1 MFYDSGRNSGRQPS
15 FFKNI
20 WLALYFIN
28 LQFIT
33 MLEKLFG
40 FNPKKSTVR
49 TEIMA
54 GITTFLTMA
63 YILAVNPNILG
74 ETGMDKGALFTTTV
88 LMSALPTIFMA
99 LYAKLPLALAP
110 GMGLNAFF
118 AYTVCLIMGYSWQF
132 ALTAV
137 FLEGLVFLLLT
148 VTNLRE
154 KIVDVIPPALKT
166 AISAGIGLYIA
177 FIGLK
182 NAEVIVDNPATLVS
196 LGKLTS
202 GSGLLGVIGIAITS
216 ILLVRNVK
224 GALLIGILA
233 TTLIGIPMGITQ
245 LDGFFSTPPT
255 IEPIFLKFEW
265 SQVCTAEMATIVFT
279 LLFVDLFDCIG
290 TVIGVT
296 TRANMI
302 DADGKIPGLKKVF
315 MVDSVST
322 AAGAMMGTS
331 TVAVYVESAAGVNE
345 GGRTGLTSFTTG
357 CCFLLALFFAP
368 FFLAIPAAATAP
380 VLVLVGLMMMSNI
393 WKVDFF
399 DYKESIPAFICMI
412 FMPLAYSISD
422 GILLGHL
429 AYVIINF
436 FSGNRK
442 SLTPGMYVLAVIFVL
457 KFILH

>member
-1 MFYDSGRNSGRQPS
+1 
-15 FFKNI
+15 
-20 WLALYFIN
+20 
-28 LQFIT
+28 

-40 FNPKKSTVR
+40 FNPKETTVR

-88 LMSALPTIFMA
+88 IMSAIPTIFMG

-137 FLEGLVFLLLT
+137 FLEGLAFILLT

-182 NAEVIVDNPATLVS
+182 NAEVIIDNSATLVS

-202 GSGLLGVIGIAITS
+202 GSGLLGIIGIVLTS

-233 TTLIGIPMGITQ
+233 TTLIGIPMGITN
-245 LDGFFSTPPT
+245 LDGVFSIPPS
-255 IEPIFLKFEW
+255 IDPIFMKFEW
-265 SQVCTAEMATIVFT
+265 SNIFTAEMATIVFT

-296 TRANMI
+296 TRANMVGE
-302 DADGKIPGLKKVF
+302 DGKIPNLKKVF
-315 MVDSVST
+315 MVDSLST
-322 AAGAMMGTS
+322 AAGAAMGTS

-345 GGRTGLTSFTTG
+345 GGRSGLTAFTTG
-357 CCFLLALFFAP
+357 ICFLVALFFAP

-393 WKVDFF
+393 WKIDFF

-422 GILLGHL
+422 GIMLGHL
-429 AYVIINF
+429 TYVIVNLL
-436 FSGNRK
+436 SGNRK
-442 SLTPGMYVLAVIFVL
+442 QLTTGMYILALIFLL
-457 KFILH
+457 KFTL

>member
-1 MFYDSGRNSGRQPS
+1 
-15 FFKNI
+15 
-20 WLALYFIN
+20 
-28 LQFIT
+28 

-40 FNPKKSTVR
+40 FNPKETTVR

-88 LMSALPTIFMA
+88 IMSAIPTIFMG

-137 FLEGLVFLLLT
+137 FLEGLAFILLT

-154 KIVDVIPPALKT
+154 KIVDVIPAALKT

-182 NAEVIVDNPATLVS
+182 NAEVIVDNSATLVS
-196 LGKLTS
+196 LGNLTS
-202 GSGLLGVIGIAITS
+202 GSGLLGIIGIVLTS

-233 TTLIGIPMGITQ
+233 TTLIGIPMGITN
-245 LDGFFSTPPT
+245 LDGVFSIPPS
-255 IEPIFLKFEW
+255 IDPIFMKFEW
-265 SQVCTAEMATIVFT
+265 SNIFTTEMATIVFT

-296 TRANMI
+296 TRANMVGE
-302 DADGKIPGLKKVF
+302 DGKIPNLKKVF
-315 MVDSVST
+315 MVDSLST
-322 AAGAMMGTS
+322 AAGAAMGTS

-345 GGRTGLTSFTTG
+345 GGRSGLTAFTTG
-357 CCFLLALFFAP
+357 ICFLIALFFAP

-393 WKVDFF
+393 WKIDFF

-429 AYVIINF
+429 TYVIINML
-436 FSGNRK
+436 SGNRK
-442 SLTPGMYVLAVIFVL
+442 QLTVGMYILALIFLL
-457 KFILH
+457 KFILQ

>member
-1 MFYDSGRNSGRQPS
+1 
-15 FFKNI
+15 
-20 WLALYFIN
+20 
-28 LQFIT
+28 
-33 MLEKLFG
+33 MLKKLFG
-40 FNPKKSTVR
+40 FDPTQNTVR

-118 AYTVCLIMGYSWQF
+118 AYTVCMVMGYSWQF

-154 KIVDVIPPALKT
+154 KIVDVIPTTLKN

-182 NAEVIVDNPATLVS
+182 SAGIIVNNEATLVS
-196 LGKLTS
+196 LGDLTS
-202 GSGLLGVIGIAITS
+202 GSALLGAIGIIITS
-216 ILLVRNVK
+216 FLLVKRVK
-224 GALLIGILA
+224 GALLFGILA
-233 TTLIGIPMGITQ
+233 TTLVGIPLGVTHIN
-245 LDGFFSTPPT
+245 GVFSIPPSVD
-255 IEPIFLKFEW
+255 PIFMKFEW
-265 SQVCTAEMATIVFT
+265 DHIFTKDMVVVVFT
-279 LLFVDLFDCIG
+279 FLFVDLFDCIG
-290 TVIGVT
+290 TVIGVSN
-296 TRANMI
+296 RAGMVKE
-302 DADGKIPGLKKVF
+302 DGKIPRLKEIF

-345 GGRTGLTSFTTG
+345 GGRTGLTSFVTG
-357 CCFLLALFFAP
+357 ACFLLALFFAP
-368 FFLAIPAAATAP
+368 LFLAIPAAATTP
-380 VLVLVGLMMMSNI
+380 VLVLVGLMMMSSVLKI
-393 WKVDFF
+393 DFD
-399 DYKESIPAFICMI
+399 DYSESIPAFICI
-412 FMPLAYSISD
+412 LLMPLTYSISE
-422 GILLGHL
+422 GIVLGHL
-429 AYVIINF
+429 SYVFINLL
-436 FSGNRK
+436 SGK
-442 SLTPGMYVLAVIFVL
+442 FKKISIGMYILAAIFL
-457 KFILH
+457 IKFIV

>member
-1 MFYDSGRNSGRQPS
+1 
-15 FFKNI
+15 
-20 WLALYFIN
+20 
-28 LQFIT
+28 

-40 FNPKKSTVR
+40 FNPKETTVR

-137 FLEGLVFLLLT
+137 FLEGLAFILLT
-148 VTNLRE
+148 ITNLRE
-154 KIVDVIPPALKT
+154 KIVEVIPPALKT

-202 GSGLLGVIGIAITS
+202 GSGLLGVIGIGLTS
-216 ILLVRNVK
+216 ILLVRNIK

-233 TTLIGIPMGITQ
+233 TTLIGIPMGITNI
-245 LDGFFSTPPT
+245 DGIFSIPPS
-255 IEPIFLKFEW
+255 IEPIFMKFEW
-265 SQVCTAEMATIVFT
+265 TNIFTAEMATIVFT

-302 DADGKIPGLKKVF
+302 GEDGKIPNLKKVF
-315 MVDSVST
+315 MVDSLST
-322 AAGAMMGTS
+322 AAGAAMGTS

-345 GGRTGLTSFTTG
+345 GGRSGLTAFTTG
-357 CCFLLALFFAP
+357 ICFLLALFFAP

-393 WKVDFF
+393 WKIDFF

-429 AYVIINF
+429 SYVIVNLL
-436 FSGNRK
+436 SGNRK
-442 SLTPGMYVLAVIFVL
+442 NLTTGMYVLAAIFLL
-457 KFILH
+457 KFILQ

>member
-1 MFYDSGRNSGRQPS
+1 MF
-15 FFKNI
+15 
-20 WLALYFIN
+20 
-28 LQFIT
+28 
-33 MLEKLFG
+33 EKLFG
-40 FNPKKSTVR
+40 FNPKETTVR

-88 LMSALPTIFMA
+88 IMSAIPTIFMG

-118 AYTVCLIMGYSWQF
+118 AYTICLIMGYSWQF

-137 FLEGLVFLLLT
+137 FLEGLAFILLT

-154 KIVDVIPPALKT
+154 KIVDVIPDALKT

-196 LGKLTS
+196 LGHLTS
-202 GSGLLGVIGIAITS
+202 GSGLLAIIGIVLTS
-216 ILLVRNVK
+216 ILLVKNVK

-233 TTLIGIPMGITQ
+233 TTLIGIPMGITN
-245 LDGFFSTPPT
+245 LDGFFSIPPS
-255 IEPIFLKFEW
+255 IEPIFMKFEW
-265 SQVCTAEMATIVFT
+265 SNIFTAEMATIVFT

-296 TRANMI
+296 TRAGMVGE
-302 DADGKIPGLKKVF
+302 DGKIPHLKKVF
-315 MVDSVST
+315 MVDSLST
-322 AAGAMMGTS
+322 AAGAAMGTS

-345 GGRTGLTSFTTG
+345 GGRSGLTAFTTG
-357 CCFLLALFFAP
+357 ICFLIALFFAP

-393 WKVDFF
+393 WKIDFF
-399 DYKESIPAFICMI
+399 DYKESIPAFICML

-429 AYVIINF
+429 TYVIVNLL
-436 FSGNRK
+436 SGNRK
-442 SLTPGMYVLAVIFVL
+442 NLTTGMYILAAIFLL
-457 KFILH
+457 KFILQ

>member
-1 MFYDSGRNSGRQPS
+1 MF
-15 FFKNI
+15 
-20 WLALYFIN
+20 
-28 LQFIT
+28 
-33 MLEKLFG
+33 EKLFG
-40 FNPKKSTVR
+40 FNPKETTVR

-88 LMSALPTIFMA
+88 IMSAIPTIFMG

-137 FLEGLVFLLLT
+137 FLEGLAFILLT

-154 KIVDVIPPALKT
+154 KIVDVIPDALKT

-196 LGKLTS
+196 LGHLTS
-202 GSGLLGVIGIAITS
+202 GSGLLAIIGIVLTS
-216 ILLVRNVK
+216 VLLVKNVK

-233 TTLIGIPMGITQ
+233 TTLIGIPMGITN
-245 LDGFFSTPPT
+245 LDGFFSIPPS
-255 IEPIFLKFEW
+255 IEPIFMKFEW
-265 SQVCTAEMATIVFT
+265 SNIFTAEMATIVFT

-296 TRANMI
+296 TRAGMVGE
-302 DADGKIPGLKKVF
+302 DGKIPHLKKVF
-315 MVDSVST
+315 MVDSLST
-322 AAGAMMGTS
+322 AAGAAMGTS

-345 GGRTGLTSFTTG
+345 GGRSGLTAFTTG
-357 CCFLLALFFAP
+357 ICFLIALFFAP
-368 FFLAIPAAATAP
+368 FFLASPAAATAP

-393 WKVDFF
+393 WKIDFF
-399 DYKESIPAFICMI
+399 DYKESIPAFICML

-429 AYVIINF
+429 TYVIVNLL
-436 FSGNRK
+436 SGNRK
-442 SLTPGMYVLAVIFVL
+442 NLTTGMYILAAIFLL
-457 KFILH
+457 KFILQ

>member
-1 MFYDSGRNSGRQPS
+1 
-15 FFKNI
+15 
-20 WLALYFIN
+20 
-28 LQFIT
+28 

-40 FNPKKSTVR
+40 FNPKETTVR

-137 FLEGLVFLLLT
+137 FLEGLAFILLT
-148 VTNLRE
+148 ITNLRE
-154 KIVDVIPPALKT
+154 KIVEVIPPALKT

-182 NAEVIVDNPATLVS
+182 NAEVIVDNPTTLVS

-202 GSGLLGVIGIAITS
+202 GSGLLGVIGIGLTS

-233 TTLIGIPMGITQ
+233 TTLIGIPMGITNI
-245 LDGFFSTPPT
+245 DGIFSIPPS
-255 IEPIFLKFEW
+255 IEPIFMKFEW
-265 SQVCTAEMATIVFT
+265 SNIFTAEMATIVFT

-302 DADGKIPGLKKVF
+302 GEDGKIPNLKKVF
-315 MVDSVST
+315 MVDSLST
-322 AAGAMMGTS
+322 AAGAAMGTS

-345 GGRTGLTSFTTG
+345 GGRSGLTAFTTG
-357 CCFLLALFFAP
+357 ICFLLALFFAP

-393 WKVDFF
+393 WKIDFF

-429 AYVIINF
+429 SYVIVNLL
-436 FSGNRK
+436 SGNRK
-442 SLTPGMYVLAVIFVL
+442 NLTTGMYVLAAIFLL
-457 KFILH
+457 KFILQ

>member
-1 MFYDSGRNSGRQPS
+1 
-15 FFKNI
+15 
-20 WLALYFIN
+20 
-28 LQFIT
+28 

-40 FNPKKSTVR
+40 FNPKETTVR

-137 FLEGLVFLLLT
+137 FLEGLAFILLT

-154 KIVDVIPPALKT
+154 KIVEVIPPALKT

-202 GSGLLGVIGIAITS
+202 GSGLLGIIGIGLTS
-216 ILLVRNVK
+216 VLLVRNVK

-233 TTLIGIPMGITQ
+233 TTLIGVPMGITN
-245 LDGFFSTPPT
+245 LDGIFSIPPS
-255 IEPIFLKFEW
+255 IEPIFMKFEW
-265 SQVCTAEMATIVFT
+265 KNIFTAEMATIVFT

-302 DADGKIPGLKKVF
+302 GEDGKIPNLKKVF
-315 MVDSVST
+315 MVDSLST
-322 AAGAMMGTS
+322 AAGAAMGTS

-345 GGRTGLTSFTTG
+345 GGRSGLTAFTTG
-357 CCFLLALFFAP
+357 ICFLVALFFAP

-393 WKVDFF
+393 WKIDFF

-429 AYVIINF
+429 SYVIINLL
-436 FSGNRK
+436 SGNRK
-442 SLTPGMYVLAVIFVL
+442 NLTTGMYILAAIFLL
-457 KFILH
+457 KFILQ

>member
-1 MFYDSGRNSGRQPS
+1 MF
-15 FFKNI
+15 
-20 WLALYFIN
+20 
-28 LQFIT
+28 
-33 MLEKLFG
+33 EKLFG
-40 FNPKKSTVR
+40 FNPKETTVR

-88 LMSALPTIFMA
+88 IMSAIPTIFMG

-137 FLEGLVFLLLT
+137 FLEGLAFILLT

-154 KIVDVIPPALKT
+154 KIVDVIPDALKT
-166 AISAGIGLYIA
+166 AIS
-177 FIGLK
+177 GLK

-196 LGKLTS
+196 LGHLTS
-202 GSGLLGVIGIAITS
+202 GSGLLAIIGIVLTS
-216 ILLVRNVK
+216 VLLVKNVK

-233 TTLIGIPMGITQ
+233 TTLIGIPMGITN
-245 LDGFFSTPPT
+245 LNGFFSIPPS
-255 IEPIFLKFEW
+255 IEPIFMKFEW
-265 SQVCTAEMATIVFT
+265 SNIFTAEMATIVFT

-296 TRANMI
+296 TRAGMVGE
-302 DADGKIPGLKKVF
+302 DGKIPHLKKVF
-315 MVDSVST
+315 MVDSLST
-322 AAGAMMGTS
+322 AAGAAMGTS

-345 GGRTGLTSFTTG
+345 GGRSGLTAFTTG
-357 CCFLLALFFAP
+357 ICFLIALFFAP

-393 WKVDFF
+393 WKIDFF
-399 DYKESIPAFICMI
+399 DYKESIPAFICML

-429 AYVIINF
+429 TYVIVNLL
-436 FSGNRK
+436 SGNRK
-442 SLTPGMYVLAVIFVL
+442 NLTTGMYVLAVIFLL
-457 KFILH
+457 KFILQ

>member
-1 MFYDSGRNSGRQPS
+1 
-15 FFKNI
+15 
-20 WLALYFIN
+20 
-28 LQFIT
+28 

-40 FNPKKSTVR
+40 FNPKETTVR

-137 FLEGLVFLLLT
+137 FLEGLAFILLT
-148 VTNLRE
+148 ITNLRE
-154 KIVDVIPPALKT
+154 KIVEVIPPALKT

-202 GSGLLGVIGIAITS
+202 GSGLLGVIGIGLTS

-233 TTLIGIPMGITQ
+233 TTLIGIPMGITNI
-245 LDGFFSTPPT
+245 DGIFSIPPS
-255 IEPIFLKFEW
+255 IEPIFMKFEW
-265 SQVCTAEMATIVFT
+265 SNIFTAEMATIVFT

-302 DADGKIPGLKKVF
+302 GEDGKIPNLKKVF
-315 MVDSVST
+315 MVDSLST
-322 AAGAMMGTS
+322 AAGAAMGTS

-345 GGRTGLTSFTTG
+345 GGRSGLTALTTG
-357 CCFLLALFFAP
+357 ICFLLALFFAP

-393 WKVDFF
+393 WKIDFF

-429 AYVIINF
+429 SYVIVNLL
-436 FSGNRK
+436 SGNRK
-442 SLTPGMYVLAVIFVL
+442 NLTTGMYVLAAIFLL
-457 KFILH
+457 KFILQ

>member
-1 MFYDSGRNSGRQPS
+1 
-15 FFKNI
+15 
-20 WLALYFIN
+20 
-28 LQFIT
+28 
-33 MLEKLFG
+33 MLGKLFG
-40 FNPKKSTVR
+40 FNPKETTVR

-137 FLEGLVFLLLT
+137 FLEGLAFILLT
-148 VTNLRE
+148 ITNLRE
-154 KIVDVIPPALKT
+154 KIVEVIPPALKT

-202 GSGLLGVIGIAITS
+202 GSGLLGVIGIGLTS

-233 TTLIGIPMGITQ
+233 TTLIGIPMGITNI
-245 LDGFFSTPPT
+245 DGIFSIPPS
-255 IEPIFLKFEW
+255 IEPIFMKFEW
-265 SQVCTAEMATIVFT
+265 TNIFTAEMATIVFT

-302 DADGKIPGLKKVF
+302 GEDGKIPNLKKVF
-315 MVDSVST
+315 MVDSLST
-322 AAGAMMGTS
+322 AAGAAMGTS

-345 GGRTGLTSFTTG
+345 GGRSGLTAFTTG
-357 CCFLLALFFAP
+357 ICFLLALFFAP

-393 WKVDFF
+393 WKIDFF

-429 AYVIINF
+429 SYVIINLL
-436 FSGNRK
+436 SGNRK
-442 SLTPGMYVLAVIFVL
+442 NLTTGMYVLAAIFLL
-457 KFILH
+457 KFILQ

>member
-1 MFYDSGRNSGRQPS
+1 
-15 FFKNI
+15 
-20 WLALYFIN
+20 
-28 LQFIT
+28 
-33 MLEKLFG
+33 
-40 FNPKKSTVR
+40 
-49 TEIMA
+49 MA

-63 YILAVNPNILG
+63 YILAVNPSILG

-137 FLEGLVFLLLT
+137 FLEGLAFILLT
-148 VTNLRE
+148 ITNLRE
-154 KIVDVIPPALKT
+154 KIVEVIPPALKT

-202 GSGLLGVIGIAITS
+202 GSGLLGIIGIGLTS
-216 ILLVRNVK
+216 ILLVRNIK

-233 TTLIGIPMGITQ
+233 TTIIGIPMGITN
-245 LDGFFSTPPT
+245 LDGVFSIPPS
-255 IEPIFLKFEW
+255 IEPIFMKFEW
-265 SQVCTAEMATIVFT
+265 DNIFTTEMATIVFT

-302 DADGKIPGLKKVF
+302 DEDGKIPNLKKVF
-315 MVDSVST
+315 MVDSLST
-322 AAGAMMGTS
+322 AAGAAMGTS

-345 GGRTGLTSFTTG
+345 GGRSGLTAFVTG
-357 CCFLLALFFAP
+357 ACFLLALFFAP

-393 WKVDFF
+393 WKIDFF

-429 AYVIINF
+429 SYVIINLL
-436 FSGNRK
+436 SGNRK
-442 SLTPGMYVLAVIFVL
+442 SLTTGMYILAAIFLL
-457 KFILH
+457 KFIIQ